1 MKKLFTFMGALL
13 SLFAVVQMSAAADLV
28 FNVTVPVGT
37 RECWVTGNFNKN
49 YWSEKLPFQMI
60 RSESDTLHYTVTIPE
75 SEINQDSI
83 AKEGDIKYKYL
94 SGAGDWAYV
103 EKKADGGEMDN
114 RIYDPA
120 NPGREDI
127 VARWAATFIP
137 HPITPARVSITALVP
152 DSVQVLYITGNF
164 NGWSVPTDSTKMT
177 LVETTEAGKIFIID
191 NIYTPDIYALQF
203 KFCAGPGWN
212 YEQTT
217 SDNFLW
223 SDPNEREQAVI
234 VDSFK
239 KFYDPTKVGNVTII
253 ATVPA
258 GTERVWIMGSHLGWN
273 WANLKEGT
281 KNQDGTFTIV
291 AENVMSFEYRLY
303 NWYEP
308 KWGYPEVGETDPTKE
323 LPNRTAQY
331 DPTNPANNTINITVW
346 GWLKPAP
353 TAVPNVFFDRYQVKT
368 VNRTITV
375 NNVTSGVELFDVMG
389 RQIEKANVRGTY
401 TTKTLTNGIYILKV
415 DGITAKIAVK

>member
-28 FNVTVPVGT
+28 FNVTVPT
-37 RECWVTGNFNKN
+37 PTYECWVVGNFNGWN
-49 YWSEKLPFQMI
+49 NNEYQMTKVD
-60 RSESDTLHYTVTIPE
+60 DTHYTITITIPDAKF
-75 SEINQDSI
+75 DSLQ
-83 AKEGDIKYKYL
+83 ASVDNGVQGIKYKYL
-94 SGAGDWAYV
+94 SGGGDWAYV
-103 EKKADGGEMDN
+103 EKDADGNEIKD
-114 RIYDPA
+114 
-120 NPGREDI
+120 
-127 VARWAATFIP
+127 
-137 HPITPARVSITALVP
+137 RVYTDGNDVVQKWALVYNP
-152 DSVQVLYITGNF
+152 NVEPIPMTVTIIAQVPADVIELYIVGTF
-164 NGWSVPTDSTKMT
+164 NNWTIPTDTTKMT
-177 LVETTEAGKIFIID
+177 FLEANESGKVFSATFFTVD
-191 NIYTPDIYALQF
+191 ANKLQF
-203 KFCAGPGWN
+203 KFCAGPAWD
-212 YEQTT
+212 YEQTQGANYT
-217 SDNFLW
+217 YP
-223 SDPNEREQAVI
+223 DPTQNTAAVI
-234 VDSFK
+234 VESFK
-239 KFYDPTKVGNVTII
+239 KIYDPTKVGDVTII

-308 KWGYPEVGETDPTKE
+308 EWGYPEVGETDPTKE

-346 GWLKPAP
+346 GWKQPAP
-353 TAVPNVFFDRYQVKT
+353 NAVPNIFFDRYQVKT
-368 VNRTITV
+368 VNRTITI

>member
-28 FNVTVPVGT
+28 FNVTVPT
-37 RECWVTGNFNKN
+37 PTYECWVVGNFNGWN
-49 YWSEKLPFQMI
+49 NNEYQMTKVD
-60 RSESDTLHYTVTIPE
+60 DTHYTITITIPDAKF
-75 SEINQDSI
+75 DSLQ
-83 AKEGDIKYKYL
+83 ASVDNGVQGIKYKYL
-94 SGAGDWAYV
+94 SGGGDWAYV
-103 EKKADGGEMDN
+103 EKDANGNEIKDRVYTDGND
-114 RIYDPA
+114 
-120 NPGREDI
+120 
-127 VARWAATFIP
+127 VVQKW
-137 HPITPARVSITALVP
+137 ALVYNP
-152 DSVQVLYITGNF
+152 NVEPIPMTVTIIAQVPADVIELYIVGTF
-164 NGWSVPTDSTKMT
+164 NNWTIPTDTTKMT
-177 LVETTEAGKIFIID
+177 FLEANESGKVFSATFFTVD
-191 NIYTPDIYALQF
+191 ANKLQF
-203 KFCAGPGWN
+203 KFCAGPAWD
-212 YEQTT
+212 YEQTQGANYT
-217 SDNFLW
+217 YP
-223 SDPNEREQAVI
+223 DPTQNTAAVI
-234 VDSFK
+234 VESFK
-239 KFYDPTKVGNVTII
+239 KIYDPTKVGDVTII

>member
-28 FNVTVPVGT
+28 FNVTVPT
-37 RECWVTGNFNKN
+37 PTYECWVVGNFNGWN
-49 YWSEKLPFQMI
+49 NNEYQMTKV
-60 RSESDTLHYTVTIPE
+60 DGTHYTITITIPDAKF
-75 SEINQDSI
+75 DSLQ
-83 AKEGDIKYKYL
+83 ASVDNGVQGIKYKYL
-94 SGAGDWAYV
+94 SGGGDWAYV
-103 EKKADGGEMDN
+103 EKDADGNEIKD
-114 RIYDPA
+114 
-120 NPGREDI
+120 
-127 VARWAATFIP
+127 
-137 HPITPARVSITALVP
+137 RVYTDGNDVVQKWALVYNP
-152 DSVQVLYITGNF
+152 NVEPIPMTVTIIAQVPADVIELYIVGTF
-164 NGWSVPTDSTKMT
+164 NNWTIPTDTTKMT
-177 LVETTEAGKIFIID
+177 FLEANESGKVFSATFFTVD
-191 NIYTPDIYALQF
+191 ANKLQF
-203 KFCAGPGWN
+203 KFCAGPAWD
-212 YEQTT
+212 YEQTQGANYT
-217 SDNFLW
+217 YP
-223 SDPNEREQAVI
+223 DPTQNTAAVI
-234 VDSFK
+234 VESFK
-239 KFYDPTKVGNVTII
+239 KIYDPTKVGDVTII

-308 KWGYPEVGETDPTKE
+308 EWGYPEVGETDPTKE

-375 NNVTSGVELFDVMG
+375 NNVTSSVELFDVMG
-389 RQIEKANVRGTY
+389 RQLDKANVRGSY